1 MLEKLYEEADSEAAG
16 SYPDEFLAKT
26 EYESNSEDILKGF
39 RVFQKRHVYGSLA
52 LQLFLAAMAAA
63 SQILA
68 IVSDKSGDIAM
79 NVMIL
84 TMCVLIGIWLFMRPI
99 NTRKNL
105 AKAIENL
112 KGTVYEAE
120 ICTDKIKI
128 STIYDAPVENAGQ
141 TEETEQEAP
150 ENNVP
155 AEEDEEE
162 GEGIPATVIHLD
174 NIGVEIT
181 ETDDLY
187 VVYVKKI
194 NIFVI
199 PKKGISQE
207 DKENI
212 REKLEPLMGARYI
225 CRARLD

>member
-1 MLEKLYEEADSEAAG
+1 MLEKLYEEVDGEAAG
-16 SYPDEFLAKT
+16 SYPEEFLAKT
-26 EYESNSEDILKGF
+26 EYESDPEDILSGF
-39 RVFQKRHVYGSLA
+39 RVFQKRHVYGNVA

-68 IVSDKSGDIAM
+68 IAADKSGNIAM

-84 TMCVLIGIWLFMRPI
+84 TMCVIIGIWIFMRPV

-128 STIYDAPVENAGQ
+128 STIYDAPVENAEQNG
-141 TEETEQEAP
+141 ETEDP
-150 ENNVP
+150 ENDVSEEE
-155 AEEDEEE
+155 EEDD
-162 GEGIPATVIHLD
+162 GGGVPATVIHLD
-174 NIGVEIT
+174 NTGVEIT
-181 ETDDLY
+181 ETDELY
-187 VVYVKKI
+187 IVYVKKI

-199 PKKGISQE
+199 PKKGISKE
-207 DKENI
+207 DTENI
-212 REKLEPLMGARYI
+212 REKLEELMGARYI
-225 CRARLD
+225 CRARLDQ